1 MVPVND
7 PYYCQWCSFSTVYK
21 GNMKRH
27 LISCHNCTDE
37 LLRKYNFELERLRK
51 SNPHPANT
59 ECLPFIEIKPP
70 QPPGT
75 RRPRNPPSNKS
86 LGRPKKRNSP
96 GDDKNDVLSS
106 PFEAQQM
113 KPEYIMEPQLQY
125 NVLQPPQQHIKI
137 DYQPAP
143 MGFMSANGQL
153 LHPAPGNPQTYII
166 KDCANDSGLGIDL
179 TDYGDVALH
188 QPQALP
194 GY

>member
-1 MVPVND
+1 MVPITD
-7 PYYCQWCSFSTVYK
+7 PYHCQWCSFSTVYK

-27 LISCHNCTDE
+27 LISCHSCTDE

-51 SNPHPANT
+51 SSPQRATP

-86 LGRPKKRNSP
+86 LGRPKKSNSTSGNENP
-96 GDDKNDVLSS
+96 GKISEGHERTSAPL
-106 PFEAQQM
+106 PEAS
-113 KPEYIMEPQLQY
+113 YLMEPLPPIQY
-125 NVLQPPQQHIKI
+125 GIPPPQLMM
-137 DYQPAP
+137 DYGAP
-143 MGFMSANGQL
+143 MGFMPPGQL
-153 LHPAPGNPQTYII
+153 VHHPNNATYII
-166 KDCANDSGLGIDL
+166 KDCNDSGLGMDVVGDYSA
-179 TDYGDVALH
+179 TDVLH